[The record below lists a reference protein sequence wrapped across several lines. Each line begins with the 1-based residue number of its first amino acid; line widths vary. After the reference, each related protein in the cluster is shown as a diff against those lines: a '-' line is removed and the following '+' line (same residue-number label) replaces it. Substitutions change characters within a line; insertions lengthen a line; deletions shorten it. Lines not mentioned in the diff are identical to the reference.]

1 MILHTVN
8 KSPFASQCLV
18 DCLRCVTSGDV
29 VLLIEDGVY
38 GSTCLR
44 PATLTPLQK
53 SITDLA
59 ATEVRF
65 CILSPDFEAR
75 GLDHKSLLTGLE
87 IVDYDGFVDLAAQAD
102 KVISWY

>member
-29 VLLIEDGVY
+29 VLLIENGVY

-44 PATLTPLQK
+44 ATTLTPLQK
-53 SITDLA
+53 SITELA
-59 ATEVRF
+59 ATGVLF
-65 CILSPDFEAR
+65 YILSADLEAR
-75 GLDHKSLLTGLE
+75 GLDRKSLLTGLE
-87 IVDYDGFVDLAAQAD
+87 TVDYDGFVDLVSQSD